1 MIRDYPGNYTQYRI
15 LEKSK
20 QNLASVSSD
29 ITTPKEFTI
38 SKKETVIAQDPVAV
52 NNKKGI
58 EKMTF
63 KEKHELD
70 NLNKSIPEM
79 ESKKVLLSEKLND
92 ASLDY
97 NAIIQLSE
105 ELGTLN
111 QTLEAAELRWLTLN
125 EKQ

>member
-1 MIRDYPGNYTQYRI
+1 
-15 LEKSK
+15 
-20 QNLASVSSD
+20 
-29 ITTPKEFTI
+29 
-38 SKKETVIAQDPVAV
+38 
-52 NNKKGI
+52 
-58 EKMTF
+58 
-63 KEKHELD
+63 
-70 NLNKSIPEM
+70 M

>member
-1 MIRDYPGNYTQYRI
+1 MQ
-15 LEKSK
+15 E
-20 QNLASVSSD
+20 
-29 ITTPKEFTI
+29 
-38 SKKETVIAQDPVAV
+38 PVAV

-70 NLNKSIPEM
+70 TLNKSIPEM

-105 ELGTLN
+105 ELGALN